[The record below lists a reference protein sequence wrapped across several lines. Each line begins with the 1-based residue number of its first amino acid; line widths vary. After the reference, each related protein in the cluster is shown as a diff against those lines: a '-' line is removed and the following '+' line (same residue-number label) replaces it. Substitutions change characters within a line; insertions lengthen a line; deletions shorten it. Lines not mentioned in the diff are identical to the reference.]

1 MPHLPGVSDCAW
13 VHRVCMTLEREKSQ
27 EDNCETSRAGKGAC
41 QPAALK
47 TEEVSL
53 PKKDKPGE
61 RVGRKSPEPGK
72 LYGSPKG

>member
-1 MPHLPGVSDCAW
+1 MPHFPEVSHCAW
-13 VHRVCMTLEREKSQ
+13 VHRVCTTLQREKSQ
-27 EDNCETSRAGKGAC
+27 EEDCETSRAGKGAR

-47 TEEVSL
+47 TEEISRM
-53 PKKDKPGE
+53 KKDKPGE